1 MKLRL
6 TRMRRSTCPSSRP
19 TLMTWVSRSTH
30 QAYRQKVM
38 DNDLTNYGMCIKKK
52 LITES
57 KHIYLRNQQQIN
69 YLIKK

>member
-1 MKLRL
+1 
-6 TRMRRSTCPSSRP
+6 
-19 TLMTWVSRSTH
+19 
-30 QAYRQKVM
+30 M